1 MFKKIIQNNKML
13 SNQLRTIK
21 EAAIKENWPKLK
33 YLRVMLRFYNLILK
47 SMFKKHFERLL
58 WLLVPW
64 KMIRIRYKR
73 IMNKEHK
80 SHIEY
85 SGYIIDPKLLDTRIT
100 EKYREFYNKEDV
112 SRQEASEKNM
122 TYDDVLKLKGI

>member
-1 MFKKIIQNNKML
+1 
-13 SNQLRTIK
+13 
-21 EAAIKENWPKLK
+21 
-33 YLRVMLRFYNLILK
+33 
-47 SMFKKHFERLL
+47 
-58 WLLVPW
+58 
-64 KMIRIRYKR
+64 
-73 IMNKEHK
+73 MNKEHK